1 MMKFFKY
8 VIIGIAACMAIGI
21 GMAVLGLALGLATL
35 AIKIGVVALVGYGVV
50 KLIGGLGRKPEPRI
64 SEADRKWLES

>member
-8 VIIGIAACMAIGI
+8 LVIGIAGLIAISI
-21 GMAVLGLALGLATL
+21 GFAVLGIAFGLAML
-35 AIKIGVVALVGYGVV
+35 AIKIGVVVLIGYGVV
-50 KLIGGLGRKPEPRI
+50 RLFGGGRPKHEPQL